1 MSQLFAEYRRIANML
16 GCPPCS
22 DTHWKNIIGWLSEH
36 VTTLAEWFCE
46 QVQESVRAHGHQEA
60 WVASYDGYYLTRGH
74 HSNNSSATLY
84 DYSAGNFA
92 WFKPHTKHD
101 VSHNWEDTSGGAE
114 ADMYDEILS
123 EPKKAGFNHHR
134 DSDGQGLIHE
144 CRLLSSLPRE
154 HNHVLQQP
162 QCQDYAQGPAES
174 EAVEVHG

>member
-1 MSQLFAEYRRIANML
+1 MQVMLSLAAGASPPCIVGKSQGKSKSWLLKYSVLLLLMNSQLFAEYRRIANML

-84 DYSAGNFA
+84 DYSTRNVA
-92 WFKPHTKHD
+92 W
-101 VSHNWEDTSGGAE
+101 
-114 ADMYDEILS
+114 
-123 EPKKAGFNHHR
+123 
-134 DSDGQGLIHE
+134 
-144 CRLLSSLPRE
+144 
-154 HNHVLQQP
+154 
-162 QCQDYAQGPAES
+162 
-174 EAVEVHG
+174 